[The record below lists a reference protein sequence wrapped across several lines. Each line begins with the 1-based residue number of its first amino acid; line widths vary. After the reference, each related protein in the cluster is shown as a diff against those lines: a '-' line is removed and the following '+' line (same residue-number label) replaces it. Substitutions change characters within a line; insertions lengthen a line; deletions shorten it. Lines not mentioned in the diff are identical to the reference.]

1 MKNLFLTGLAI
12 ILFLP
17 ACKKKDPEASLP
29 AATQM
34 GANTGGCLING
45 QPFVATTSGGNLLSN
60 PTPALFGGF
69 AFDSVY
75 YVQLN
80 GKLNNERVEISLFIR
95 SDHVGTYPL
104 DKDTQYYPQAT
115 PKQVLNHATYRFANN
130 QNEVYVTDAQHT
142 GQVVLTYANVATGI
156 SAGTFEFTAAS
167 QADPTKTVTITN
179 GRFDRKQ

>member
-1 MKNLFLTGLAI
+1 MKQVLLFLLAAT
-12 ILFLP
+12 LVLP

-45 QPFVATTSGGNLLSN
+45 QPFVATTYGGNLLSN

-69 AFDSVY
+69 SFDSVY

-80 GKLNNERVEISLFIR
+80 GQLKGERTTLTLFFR
-95 SDHVGTYPL
+95 SQKQGTYL
-104 DKDTQYYPQAT
+104 FNKKTSYYPQSVALYA
-115 PKQVLNHATYRFANN
+115 LNHATYRFANN

-142 GQVVLTYANVATGI
+142 GQVALTYANVATGI

-167 QADPTKTVTITN
+167 QADPTKTVRITN